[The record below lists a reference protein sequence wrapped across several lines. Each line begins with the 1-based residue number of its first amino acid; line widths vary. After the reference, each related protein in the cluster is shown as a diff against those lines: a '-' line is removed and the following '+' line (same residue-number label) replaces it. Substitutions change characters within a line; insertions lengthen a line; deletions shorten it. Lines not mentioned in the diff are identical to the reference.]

1 MNQLKSISEFKR
13 PELVAKAIREDNYE
27 WIVGYPMIWSDGT
40 ASIETG
46 ETDEP
51 QYAVVADT
59 ICRCTGIKDRN
70 GTYIF
75 ENDVV
80 YCDKP
85 NDILSHV
92 YYKNGTFKV
101 MNEPIENHVLLNGLF
116 NGQVRWSLND
126 KSHVNMAKANY
137 KMTLEEAIQRCYEI
151 SNRADNYACR
161 KELLQLAEWLEEL
174 QERRKQERRRIWQ
187 EGTVVDT
194 KQR

>member
-1 MNQLKSISEFKR
+1 MFKR

-46 ETDEP
+46 ETDKP
-51 QYAVVADT
+51 QYAVITDT
-59 ICRCTGIKDRN
+59 ICRCTGIQDRN

-92 YYKNGTFKV
+92 YYKNGTFRV
-101 MNEPIENHVLLNGLF
+101 MNEPMENNILLSGAF
-116 NGQVRWSLND
+116 NGQVKYALKD
-126 KSHVNMAKANY
+126 KYYGVNTTRSNH
-137 KMTLEEAIQRCYEI
+137 KMTLEEAIQHCYEI
-151 SNRADNYACR
+151 SKRADNYACS

-174 QERRKQERRRIWQ
+174 QERRKQEQRRIWQ
-187 EGTVVDT
+187 KGTIVNT
-194 KQR
+194 KQIK

>member
-1 MNQLKSISEFKR
+1 MKSISEFKR

-40 ASIETG
+40 ASIETV
-46 ETDEP
+46 ETDKP
-51 QYAVVADT
+51 QYAVITDT

-70 GTYIF
+70 GIYIF

-80 YCDKP
+80 YCDKL

-92 YYKNGTFKV
+92 YYKNGTFRV
-101 MNEPIENHVLLNGLF
+101 MNEPIENHVLLNGVF
-116 NGQVRWSLND
+116 NGQVKYALRDTSYD
-126 KSHVNMAKANY
+126 VNMKGVKP

-151 SNRADNYACR
+151 SKRADNYACS

-174 QERRKQERRRIWQ
+174 QERRKQERRRMWQ
-187 EGTVVDT
+187 EGTIVNT

>member
-1 MNQLKSISEFKR
+1 MKSISDFER

-27 WIVGYPMIWSDGT
+27 WVVGYPMLWSDGT

-46 ETDEP
+46 ETDKP
-51 QYAVVADT
+51 QYAVIADT

-92 YYKNGTFKV
+92 YYKNGTFRV
-101 MNEPIENHVLLNGLF
+101 MNEPMENNILLSGAF
-116 NGQVRWSLND
+116 NGQVRFSLEDSIYDLKKLN
-126 KSHVNMAKANY
+126 H
-137 KMTLEEAIQRCYEI
+137 KMTLEEAIQKCYEI
-151 SNRADNYACR
+151 SKRADNYACS
-161 KELLQLAEWLEEL
+161 KELIQHAEWLEEL

-187 EGTVVDT
+187 EGTIVNT